1 MENPR
6 TRGNPSVRLLLGL
19 LNDFTKQQIAVTRV
33 EQRKE
38 RRNTLESMLRH
49 HPAISFRKARKR
61 REPGGRIRLKK
72 KKTKN
77 LDGAAG
83 EF

>member
-6 TRGNPSVRLLLGL
+6 TRGNPSVRLLPGL

-49 HPAISFRKARKR
+49 HPTTSFRKARKR
-61 REPGGRIRLKK
+61 REPGGGIRLKK
-72 KKTKN
+72 KKQN
-77 LDGAAG
+77 LDGATG